1 MKNHSLKLLKQKE
14 ILVELGNK
22 RKYEIDKLSKKLN
35 LIIQLNI
42 IKTKVLQNI
51 LFVLKGH

>member
-22 RKYEIDKLSKKLN
+22 RKYEIDKLSKKVEFN
-35 LIIQLNI
+35 NS
-42 IKTKVLQNI
+42 T
-51 LFVLKGH
+51 